1 MDNSKLT
8 LTISPIVIEKAKK
21 YAKSKGTSL
30 SFLVESFLKQFS
42 HQVPEEALNE
52 ISPNV
57 AKLKGIIS
65 LPDDYNYKDEL
76 GNLYSK

>member
-42 HQVPEEALNE
+42 HQVPDEALNE

-65 LPDDYNYKDEL
+65 LPDDYDYKDEL